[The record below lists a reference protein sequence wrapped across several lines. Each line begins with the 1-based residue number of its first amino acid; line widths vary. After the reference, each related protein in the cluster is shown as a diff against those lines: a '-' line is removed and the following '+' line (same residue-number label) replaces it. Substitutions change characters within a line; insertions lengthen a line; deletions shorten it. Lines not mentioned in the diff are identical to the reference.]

1 MTLEVLRQFM
11 TLTISTDCPPRS
23 STAPQ
28 HHPGHQHSKS
38 NCLRS
43 IKKTLHQ
50 AIRLGG
56 FLSPFPSGLRL
67 SAGMTCPPVKS
78 MLRFVGLMATER
90 TLSAWTSAGAVA
102 TKSSVAAG
110 GCPSWP
116 HQAPRTDKLGSQQP
130 SPQLMQR
137 RSGKETKWS
146 AKTRRTSPRFFWR
159 ASHQGVIYM
168 RTGVL
173 QGQQRRK
180 FWGRLDISTPCFLQ
194 CLQQMSYSKGI
205 TWQSSQ

>member
-146 AKTRRTSPRFFWR
+146 AKTRRTSLGSFEEQVTKASSTWGPASCKANSGGSFGDDLIFLHLVSYNVYNKWATAR
-159 ASHQGVIYM
+159 A
-168 RTGVL
+168 
-173 QGQQRRK
+173 
-180 FWGRLDISTPCFLQ
+180 
-194 CLQQMSYSKGI
+194 
-205 TWQSSQ
+205 